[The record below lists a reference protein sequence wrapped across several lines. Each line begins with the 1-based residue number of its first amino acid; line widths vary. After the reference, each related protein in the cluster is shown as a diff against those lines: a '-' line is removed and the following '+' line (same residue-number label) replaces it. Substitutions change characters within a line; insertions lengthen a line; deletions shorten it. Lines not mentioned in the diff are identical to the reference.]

1 MKNLFFGSGA
11 MAMFFSI
18 IGGLADIGNVVRNID
33 RVSTVSSGVKTAG
46 IVNNAL
52 EMKSIVDNAKSISG
66 SGNKDIDS
74 SKKYDDLCLLGVS
87 SACGKKSRKK

>member
-33 RVSTVSSGVKTAG
+33 RVSTVSNGVKAAG
-46 IVNNAL
+46 VVNNAL
-52 EMKSIVDNAKSISG
+52 EMKSIVGNAKNISG
-66 SGNKDIDS
+66 SDNKDIDLY
-74 SKKYDDLCLLGVS
+74 KKEDDLCVLGVS